1 MAAFSSI
8 STTCVAGM
16 LMYFF
21 FLLTILSGGLQYFSY
36 REIGDANSLRQ
47 QLGQIGQTRKIRGLA
62 RE

>member
-1 MAAFSSI
+1 
-8 STTCVAGM
+8 M